1 MPRVVS
7 IDAIGIVARAKALM
21 PQDLPAGAPHDAAV
35 IRKQIAWAHA
45 MILSGS
51 RCPKSDPAFRARCAE
66 LLEVLDAL
74 RMAWACHFGRNW
86 KTGQPVDPR
95 LIHPTPLDDV
105 ILAARVGPFQLYR
118 YEPVRRIARACN
130 VIEATAERAEK
141 AARPPMPQRPAARS
155 FAEEQAA
162 ETAAKEEARRKQA
175 QKDLDAFRAGKIRV
189 VSFPDERSEE
199 WQREVERMRKMRA
212 ANAWWN
218 KQKVRERGPRQAS
231 R

>member
-1 MPRVVS
+1 MPRVVM
-7 IDAIGIVARAKALM
+7 IDAIGIVARARAMM
-21 PQDLPAGAPHDAAV
+21 PQDLPTGAPHDAAV
-35 IRKQIAWAHA
+35 IRQQIAWAHA

-51 RCPKSDPAFRARCAE
+51 RCQKSDPAFRARCAE

-130 VIEATAERAEK
+130 VIEATAERAEQ

-155 FAEEQAA
+155 FAEDQAA
-162 ETAAKEEARRKQA
+162 EKAAKEEARRKRA
-175 QKDLDAFRAGKIRV
+175 QQDLEAFRAGTLREIR
-189 VSFPDERSEE
+189 FPDEGSKAWFSEAD
-199 WQREVERMRKMRA
+199 RMR
-212 ANAWWN
+212 NAFATREAM
-218 KQKVRERGPRQAS
+218 QPQRQRQRQRVRQR
-231 R
+231 